1 MHAQRPGRP
10 GNRRPLPIIRGHASF
25 PHPVTILA
33 SLSGFLRK
41 SGIWLAAR
49 ARSRPARAAGFAL
62 ALAGAAATCALLV
75 GTFVFAIAY
84 YHLPS
89 IEALTDYR
97 PKVPLR
103 VWSADG
109 VLLGEFG
116 EERRNLVT
124 LQEVPIKL
132 REAIL
137 AAEDTNFYHHGG
149 VDVPGIARAMA
160 ANMLSG
166 HRGQGAST
174 ITMQVARNFFL
185 SSERSYTRK
194 IYEIAL
200 AIKIES
206 SLTKDRILEVYINQI
221 YLGQRAYG
229 FASAAQVYFGKNLA
243 DLTLAE
249 CAMLAELPKAPS
261 TGNPLTNPKGAHARQ
276 RYVLGRMLAANYIDR
291 KTYEAALADE
301 VHVRA
306 DRADSAGVTNITHS
320 RVRAEYVA
328 ELARQLVADN
338 FHEEAYTRG
347 LNVYTTISSGDQQ
360 LAYDAL
366 RAQVLAYDQ
375 RYGYRGPERQLD
387 WSGDAAQHARKAS
400 EALAAA
406 ADVSGFP
413 AAVVFEAGPRL
424 VRAELAN
431 GNIVRIDGEGLRF
444 AAAALGGKGPVARR
458 IVAGSLVRLVRTVK
472 DGWGISQLPQVEAAF
487 VSADARDGAVRALVG
502 GFDFNMNK
510 FDHVTQA
517 WRQPGSSLKPFIYAA
532 ALEKGIMTSTLVN
545 DAPISVPPTETG
557 GQLWEPKNYEAG
569 FEGPM
574 RLRQGLARSKNMV
587 SIRVLQAI
595 GPRYAQQYLARFG
608 FDPEKHPPYLT
619 MALGAGSVTPWQE
632 LNAYAVLANGGF
644 GVRPYLIRR
653 IVDANGKV
661 LMEAKPQ
668 VAGDTAPRVFDAR
681 TDFLIDSML
690 KDVTRGTGTA
700 ARAAI
705 LGRSDVAGKTGTT
718 NESHDAWFSGYAGGL
733 VAVGWVGF
741 DQPRQLGVRET
752 GGGLALPIWIDY
764 MAGTLKGVPEAEH
777 EMPPGV
783 VEINGEFYLEEYQ
796 PGQGVASL
804 GIDDAPPDALK
815 APGEPAAPAAAPTGT
830 NSQGVF

>member
-1 MHAQRPGRP
+1 MAKALDFAHSAVAWLRNATGGRT
-10 GNRRPLPIIRGHASF
+10 GRVLVFGG
-25 PHPVTILA
+25 V
-33 SLSGFLRK
+33 
-41 SGIWLAAR
+41 LAA
-49 ARSRPARAAGFAL
+49 AAL
-62 ALAGAAATCALLV
+62 SCALLL

-89 IEALTDYR
+89 IDALTNYR

-103 VWSADG
+103 IWSADG

-116 EERRNLVT
+116 EERRDPVR
-124 LQEVPIKL
+124 LQEVPIPL

-149 VDVPGIARAMA
+149 VDPLGILRAMA
-160 ANMLSG
+160 ANIVSG

-206 SLTKDRILEVYINQI
+206 SLSKDRILEVYINQI

-229 FASAAQVYFGKNLA
+229 FASAAQTYFGKSLQ

-261 TGNPLTNPKGAHARQ
+261 TGNPLTNPKSARARQ
-276 RYVLGRMLAANYIDR
+276 HYVLGRMLSNNYIDR
-291 KTYEAALADE
+291 KAYEAALAED
-301 VHVRA
+301 VHVRT
-306 DRADSAGVTNITHS
+306 DRAEGPGGVANLTHS

-328 ELARQLVADN
+328 EQARELVADI
-338 FHEEAYTRG
+338 FHDEAYTRG

-360 LAYDAL
+360 LAYEAL

-387 WSGDAAQHARKAS
+387 WSGDAAQRARRAS
-400 EALAAA
+400 DALAAA
-406 ADVSGFP
+406 PDVTGFA
-413 AAVVFEAGPRL
+413 AAVVLEAGARQ
-424 VRAELAN
+424 VKAQLA
-431 GNIVRIDGEGLRF
+431 GTATVKIDGDGLRF
-444 AAAALGGKGPVARR
+444 AASALGGKGPAARR
-458 IVAGSLVRLVRTVK
+458 IVPGSLIRLVRGPK
-472 DGWGISQLPQVEAAF
+472 DSWSIGQLPQVQAAF

-502 GFDFNMNK
+502 GFDFNLNK

-545 DAPISVPPTETG
+545 DAAISVPPEQTG
-557 GQLWEPKNYEAG
+557 GQLWEPKNYEGG

-574 RLRQGLARSKNMV
+574 RLRQGLAHSKNMV

-595 GPRYAQQYLARFG
+595 GPAYAQQYIARFG
-608 FDPEKHPPYLT
+608 FDPDKHPPYLT

-632 LNAYAVLANGGF
+632 LNAYAILANGGF

-653 IVDANGKV
+653 IVDAGGKV

-668 VAGDTAPRVFDAR
+668 VAGDTAPRVLDAR
-681 TDFLIDSML
+681 TDFIVDSML
-690 KDVTRGTGTA
+690 KDVARYGTA
-700 ARAAI
+700 ARAAS
-705 LGRSDVAGKTGTT
+705 LNRADVAGKTGTT

-764 MAGTLKGVPEAEH
+764 MAGALKGLPETEH

-783 VEINGEFYLEEYQ
+783 VQLNGEVYLDEFQ

-804 GIDDAPPDALK
+804 GLDTPPAPDNKLPADART
-815 APGEPAAPAAAPTGT
+815 PAKPAGD
-830 NSQGVF
+830 GIF

>member
-1 MHAQRPGRP
+1 LPSSQAHRTVEQWQFSGIAKSFGHT
-10 GNRRPLPIIRGHASF
+10 LPIIRGPAAILIRETDLASAETS
-25 PHPVTILA
+25 PIRRLRQRILA
-33 SLSGFLRK
+33 VT
-41 SGIWLAAR
+41 R
-49 ARSRPARAAGFAL
+49 ARSVRLAAF
-62 ALAGAAATCALLV
+62 AAALCASVLACVALL

-84 YHLPS
+84 YNLPS

-116 EERRNLVT
+116 EERRSLVAI
-124 LQEVPIKL
+124 QEVPNRLK
-132 REAIL
+132 EAIL
-137 AAEDTNFYHHGG
+137 AAEDTNFYRHGG
-149 VDVPGIARAMA
+149 VDLPGVARAML
-160 ANMLSG
+160 ANLVSG

-194 IYEIAL
+194 VYEIAL
-200 AIKIES
+200 AYKIES
-206 SLTKDRILEVYINQI
+206 SLSKDRILEVYINQI

-229 FASAAQVYFGKNLA
+229 FASAAQAYFGKPLS

-261 TGNPLTNPKGAHARQ
+261 TGNPLANPKGARARQ
-276 RYVLGRMLAANYIDR
+276 HWVLGRMLALNYIDR
-291 KTYEAALADE
+291 KVYDAAMAED
-301 VHVRA
+301 VHVREENN
-306 DRADSAGVTNITHS
+306 SAVANMTHS

-328 ELARQLVADN
+328 EIARQLVADV

-360 LAYDAL
+360 LAYEAL

-375 RYGYRGPERQLD
+375 RYGYRGPERQLELG
-387 WSGDAAQHARKAS
+387 GDAARRSRAIG

-406 ADVSGFP
+406 PDVAGFP
-413 AAVVFEAGPRL
+413 AAVVLEAGPRL
-424 VRAELAN
+424 VKAQLA
-431 GNIVRIDGEGLRF
+431 GGATVRVEGEGLRF
-444 AAAALGGKGPVARR
+444 AAAALGPKAPPARR
-458 IVAGSLVRLVRTVK
+458 IAAGSLIRLAHAGK
-472 DGWGISQLPQVEAAF
+472 DGWSIAQLPLVEAAF

-502 GFDFNMNK
+502 GFDFNLNK
-510 FDHVTQA
+510 FDHVLQA

-545 DAPISVPPTETG
+545 DAPISVAPELAG
-557 GQLWEPKNYEAG
+557 GQRWEPKNFEAG

-574 RLRQGLARSKNMV
+574 RLRQGLTKSKNMV

-595 GPRYAQQYLARFG
+595 TPAYAQQYIARFG

-632 LNAYAVLANGGF
+632 LGAYAILANGGF
-644 GVRPYLIRR
+644 GIHPYLIRR
-653 IVDANGKV
+653 LVDGNGKV
-661 LMEAKPQ
+661 LMEAQPQ
-668 VAGDTAPRVFDAR
+668 VAGDTAPRVMDVR
-681 TDFLIDSML
+681 TDYVLDSML
-690 KDVTRGTGTA
+690 KDVARIGTA
-700 ARAAI
+700 ARAAS
-705 LGRSDVAGKTGTT
+705 LGRADVAGKTGTT

-733 VAVGWVGF
+733 VAVGWMGF
-741 DQPRQLGVRET
+741 DQPRPLGARET

-764 MAGTLKGVPEAEH
+764 MAGALKGVPDLPR

-783 VEINGEFYLEEYQ
+783 VSLNGEVYLEEFQ

-804 GIDDAPPDALK
+804 GLDDTAPDGAK
-815 APGEPAAPAAAPTGT
+815 PGSPAEP
-830 NSQGVF
+830 VF